1 MDWSFC
7 KSLVIFSQMPL
18 GGNSLAKGPDEILL
32 IAPNL
37 LGETLATQ
45 LATKE
50 TGLRVCLKREQLT
63 KHPSVLIWSLDSFQ
77 VPNTI
82 FIELKKLEEEWNPS
96 PLLLLLPK
104 ETKLTKEELFE
115 FGVKG
120 LLQDPDLKTLK
131 EAIKIVKG
139 GGRFLKVDQNQ
150 TIQLS
155 TQQPWGLGQWLLI
168 SGLQQIDKEL
178 ISVDGLIKNYS
189 HSIIP
194 EEILR
199 GRLRELKAAKY
210 FLIKFWGPISSTLNL
225 NNQITESA
233 KGSMAI
239 NLENNQSET
248 YIKLIK
254 TDPKSI
260 WKVINNYLREA
271 IETNAENKTGELL
284 AIEGLNPNIREK
296 LLLSLHFQLDKAI
309 ERLQEEDYSQKHL
322 KKSWP
327 SLEEQIRRESL
338 RDISGNYL
346 RIAKDG
352 ERIPVAEELM
362 KISDFRNGD
371 NELPEATMM
380 LNPVINDNPIIIDGK
395 LLPTDDPR
403 ALTKIQILYSN
414 WLVRNAEILSGEI
427 LSACAQWA
435 EIRSYFLKNNLIST
449 RELERRRNHIN
460 NKNRWVSFIERPI
473 QIYESK
479 RLLYK
484 FTAEG
489 IETFFIT
496 EPRDEELRQ
505 LGWWQQQI
513 TLLVETRDAIAPQI
527 QALIKK
533 LGDLM
538 VVLLTQILG
547 RSLGLIGRGIAQGM
561 GKSFGRS

>member
-1 MDWSFC
+1 
-7 KSLVIFSQMPL
+7 
-18 GGNSLAKGPDEILL
+18 
-32 IAPNL
+32 
-37 LGETLATQ
+37 
-45 LATKE
+45 
-50 TGLRVCLKREQLT
+50 
-63 KHPSVLIWSLDSFQ
+63 
-77 VPNTI
+77 
-82 FIELKKLEEEWNPS
+82 
-96 PLLLLLPK
+96 
-104 ETKLTKEELFE
+104 
-115 FGVKG
+115 
-120 LLQDPDLKTLK
+120 
-131 EAIKIVKG
+131 
-139 GGRFLKVDQNQ
+139 
-150 TIQLS
+150 
-155 TQQPWGLGQWLLI
+155 
-168 SGLQQIDKEL
+168 
-178 ISVDGLIKNYS
+178 
-189 HSIIP
+189 
-194 EEILR
+194 
-199 GRLRELKAAKY
+199 ELKAAKY
-210 FLIKFWGPISSTLNL
+210 LLIKFWGPISSTLNL

-489 IETFFIT
+489 IET
-496 EPRDEELRQ
+496 
-505 LGWWQQQI
+505 
-513 TLLVETRDAIAPQI
+513 
-527 QALIKK
+527 
-533 LGDLM
+533 
-538 VVLLTQILG
+538 
-547 RSLGLIGRGIAQGM
+547 
-561 GKSFGRS
+561 

>member
-210 FLIKFWGPISSTLNL
+210 LLIKFWGPISSTLNL

-489 IETFFIT
+489 IETFFVT